1 MSIRKAIEALTIRRE
16 EIKADLF
23 DALAEQAEQ
32 IRKWNV
38 EGISTPLEDRLELQA
53 EIADLEAERQAT
65 KVELMKLKQRLKET
79 NELTY
84 AQVVWKVLEDNRSYI
99 PDVDVIKEAIAREYA
114 EQLKDV

>member
-1 MSIRKAIEALTIRRE
+1 MGIRKAIEALTIRRE

-65 KVELMKLKQRLKET
+65 KVELMKLKQRLKEV

-84 AQVVWKVLEDNRSYI
+84 RQIVEDVLTFSPEVLNEINARYE
-99 PDVDVIKEAIAREYA
+99 KEMKE
-114 EQLKDV
+114 V

>member
-1 MSIRKAIEALTIRRE
+1 MGIRKAIEALTIRRE

-65 KVELMKLKQRLKET
+65 KVELMKLKQRLKEV

-84 AQVVWKVLEDNRSYI
+84 RQIVEDVLTFSLEVLNEINARYE
-99 PDVDVIKEAIAREYA
+99 KEMKE
-114 EQLKDV
+114 V

>member
-1 MSIRKAIEALTIRRE
+1 MSIRKAIEELTIRRE

-65 KVELMKLKQRLKET
+65 KVELMKLKQRLKEEGEMT
-79 NELTY
+79 YRQIVEDVLTFSPEVLNEID
-84 AQVVWKVLEDNRSYI
+84 ARCE
-99 PDVDVIKEAIAREYA
+99 KEMKE
-114 EQLKDV
+114 V

>member
-1 MSIRKAIEALTIRRE
+1 MSIRKAIEALNIRRE

-65 KVELMKLKQRLKET
+65 KVELMKLKQCLKEVREMT
-79 NELTY
+79 YRQIVEDVLTFSPEILDEINIRY
-84 AQVVWKVLEDNRSYI
+84 Q
-99 PDVDVIKEAIAREYA
+99 
-114 EQLKDV
+114 EQLGGE

>member
-1 MSIRKAIEALTIRRE
+1 MSIRKAIEALNIRRE

-65 KVELMKLKQRLKET
+65 KVELMKLKQRLKEVGEMT
-79 NELTY
+79 YRQIVEDVLTFSPEVLNEINARY
-84 AQVVWKVLEDNRSYI
+84 E
-99 PDVDVIKEAIAREYA
+99 KEMKE
-114 EQLKDV
+114 V

>member
-65 KVELMKLKQRLKET
+65 KVELMKLKQHLKEV

-84 AQVVWKVLEDNRSYI
+84 RQIVEDVLTLSPEVLNEINARYE
-99 PDVDVIKEAIAREYA
+99 KEMKE
-114 EQLKDV
+114 V

>member
-65 KVELMKLKQRLKET
+65 KVELMKLKQRLKEV

-84 AQVVWKVLEDNRSYI
+84 RQIVEDVLTFSPEVLNEINARYG
-99 PDVDVIKEAIAREYA
+99 KEMKE
-114 EQLKDV
+114 V

>member
-1 MSIRKAIEALTIRRE
+1 MSIRKAIEALNIRRE

-38 EGISTPLEDRLELQA
+38 EGVSTPLEDRLELQA

-65 KVELMKLKQRLKET
+65 KVELMKLKQRLKDVGEMT
-79 NELTY
+79 YRQIVEYMLTFSPEVLNEINARY
-84 AQVVWKVLEDNRSYI
+84 E
-99 PDVDVIKEAIAREYA
+99 KEMKE
-114 EQLKDV
+114 V